1 MAKKTTKKK
10 TKQTKK
16 TKPAAKVA
24 RKAVR
29 TSPRKAVR
37 KSARKP
43 ATSGHA
49 SIAVGLTVNDVQ
61 KSIAWYRDVLGFT
74 VGDLWKNGDVVFGA
88 ELKSGAININV
99 TQDDWKLGRD
109 RVKGQGVRMYIM
121 TDSKIDQYAAAIKKR
136 GGTLEQDPTDGWGM
150 RVFGIIDPDGFK
162 LTFMTVLK
170 KKR

>member
-109 RVKGQGVRMYIM
+109 RVKVRASGC
-121 TDSKIDQYAAAIKKR
+121 TS
-136 GGTLEQDPTDGWGM
+136 
-150 RVFGIIDPDGFK
+150 
-162 LTFMTVLK
+162 
-170 KKR
+170 

>member
-1 MAKKTTKKK
+1 M
-10 TKQTKK
+10 
-16 TKPAAKVA
+16 
-24 RKAVR
+24 
-29 TSPRKAVR
+29 
-37 KSARKP
+37 
-43 ATSGHA
+43 
-49 SIAVGLTVNDVQ
+49 GLTVNDVQ